1 MVFFRAHRFALAGA
15 PRTRGKRHRKRQ
27 ARRLRAGWTIQEI
40 VFCVESALY
49 DWLDRLSLAAAPK
62 WHTCGFS
69 FSGPSAPP
77 NLAEKAPPAG
87 TAALVSPHGSAIKA
101 EVLARYETRAPATW
115 QLMGE

>member
-49 DWLDRLSLAAAPK
+49 DWLDRLSLSAAPK
-62 WHTCGFS
+62 WHSVRVFIFRAFGTSEPGRKGAPRWNR
-69 FSGPSAPP
+69 GPGIA
-77 NLAEKAPPAG
+77 
-87 TAALVSPHGSAIKA
+87 
-101 EVLARYETRAPATW
+101 TRVRD
-115 QLMGE
+115 